1 MAKYN
6 CVLLDLDGT
15 VLDFS
20 ASEDVALDKT
30 LRWLEVPVTDEI
42 CAEYK
47 KINSE
52 LWSEFENGNIKKE
65 KLVVVRWQKLLE
77 YLNKQ
82 GNAAKIN
89 EYYFSQL
96 ALNGV
101 AYNGAEE
108 FLDEIAEVATIAAA
122 TNGVERV
129 QKSRCGSAGLIKYFD
144 EFFVS
149 DRVGCAKPNPKFFD
163 NAIRALGINN
173 RKRVLVVGDSLKA
186 DIKGGINAKL
196 DTCWVN
202 FDHIVNPTDIKPTYT
217 VESYEELKQI
227 IYGED
232 GPPDAETR
240 NKHREDADKLS
251 VK

>member
-6 CVLLDLDGT
+6 CILLDLDGT

-20 ASEDVALDKT
+20 ASEDVALEKT
-30 LRWLEVPVTDEI
+30 LKWLDIPVTEEI

-47 KINSE
+47 RINSS
-52 LWSEFENGNIKKE
+52 LWAEFENGSIKKE
-65 KLVVVRWQKLLE
+65 KLVIVRWQKLLE
-77 YLNKQ
+77 HLNLQ
-82 GNAAKIN
+82 GNPAKIN
-89 EYYFSQL
+89 EFYFSQL

-101 AYNGAEE
+101 AYTGAEE

-129 QKSRCGSAGLIKYFD
+129 QKSRCGSAGLMKYFD

-149 DRVGCAKPNPKFFD
+149 DKVGSAKPNPKFFD
-163 NAIRALGINN
+163 SAVRLLGINN
-173 RKRVLVVGDSLKA
+173 RKKVLVVGDSLKA
-186 DIKGGINAKL
+186 DIKGGINARL
-196 DTCWVN
+196 DTCWIN
-202 FDHIVNPTDIKPTYT
+202 FEHIENPTDITPTYT

-240 NKHREDADKLS
+240 NKHREDAAKLC
-251 VK
+251 VQ